1 MNRSTP
7 SRLRDPVCCLA
18 EPLIATVG
26 LCKEPIPESTLL
38 PEILNADQGSVPFTY
53 ASELPSWVISF
64 F

>member
-1 MNRSTP
+1 
-7 SRLRDPVCCLA
+7 LA

-64 F
+64 S